1 MIDYIIFQNDTPNKW
16 LGFLLTKRN
25 LTIEDV
31 ILKIGREEYIKLKE
45 KGEIRM
51 QCFHGICELLQIEF
65 KEAYRNYLAWFNNIS
80 EVNNEKSFV
89 FSKKSYKRLRK

>member
-1 MIDYIIFQNDTPNKW
+1 MIDYTIFQNTPNKW

-51 QCFHGICELLQIEF
+51 QSFHGICELLQIEF
-65 KEAYRNYLAWFNNIS
+65 KEAYRNYLAWFNNS
-80 EVNNEKSFV
+80 EVNNEKSIML
-89 FSKKSYKRLRK
+89 SKRAYKRLRR